1 MKKNFIN
8 VFFICLLILQLCCC
22 SKNKSVS
29 YTAQEPEAKEEE
41 NLNKERDY
49 FLCPNWIEF
58 TDMNALLGLYNF
70 SNSNNREKVKTLS
83 VYLKNSSGKK
93 LEARYTYNKGILIK
107 WESFP
112 PMGDDHSSTYV
123 QDDYGR
129 LITNYSTDESGYVTD
144 NCNYS
149 YSFEDGKLVCN
160 CTGSRFGDTVYTE
173 EIIDNSFHIVKRQ
186 NNSDPD
192 HYYITFTNNHLSKFT
207 NIFSIGSTEYKIEYY
222 FTYEGK
228 NIRVKTYFND
238 ELNRQQEWIRNGDI
252 ANYYHYYG
260 ENRESGRV
268 DKNDIFK
275 DFDNYDNWLT
285 MIENDG
291 TTYIREFEYTE

>member
-1 MKKNFIN
+1 MKKIFIN

-29 YTAQEPEAKEEE
+29 YNAQEPEEKEEE

-49 FLCPNWIEF
+49 FICPYWFEAIDF
-58 TDMNALLGLYNF
+58 QYQLGLYNYRNF
-70 SNSNNREKVKTLS
+70 NNREKIKTLS
-83 VYLKNSSGKK
+83 VYSQNSNGKR
-93 LEARYTYNKGILIK
+93 LEDRYTYNKGLLTK
-107 WESFP
+107 WEAFP
-112 PMGDDHSSTYV
+112 STGDDYSYTFVY
-123 QDDYGR
+123 DDNGR
-129 LITNYSTDESGYVTD
+129 LITKYSSDESGYVTD

-173 EIIDNSFHIVKRQ
+173 EIVDNSFHISKTQ
-186 NNSDPD
+186 EKTQDYYIEFNNSL
-192 HYYITFTNNHLSKFT
+192 LSKFT
-207 NIFSIGSTEYKIEYY
+207 KKYTIIETEYKDEYY
-222 FTYEGK
+222 FNYEGK
-228 NIRVKTYFND
+228 NIHVKTYCDN

-268 DKNDIFK
+268 DRNDIFK

-285 MIENDG
+285 MIEDDG